1 MPAKIS
7 ENWNIQKH
15 MEERKGLKEEG
26 GSQEQIQTRAAPV
39 GLMFAIALSPW
50 SLNIVNIWQMLS
62 FLL

>member
-39 GLMFAIALSPW
+39 GLMFAIALSP
-50 SLNIVNIWQMLS
+50 
-62 FLL
+62 